1 MPIQEVEIS
10 RMARANE
17 EIFRAKDRESIEK
30 NLGIR
35 FGKFYRIL
43 VENEV
48 LTSLRCRLKM
58 KRKVFR

>member
-1 MPIQEVEIS
+1 
-10 RMARANE
+10 MARANE

-35 FGKFYRIL
+35 LGKFYRIL